1 MKVAPKP
8 SRDFDLLGEAERLER
23 PDSVP
28 VHVYL
33 VPPQAVP
40 GGGGMSMMVVVPT
53 LSKCDQGDQ
62 PVIRGII
69 AGCKAAR
76 TPDVCS

>member
-1 MKVAPKP
+1 VRVIPKP

-40 GGGGMSMMVVVPT
+40 GGGGMSMMVVVPAFA
-53 LSKCDQGDQ
+53 KCDQGDQ

-69 AGCKAAR
+69 AGGKPAR